1 VPSPPGLAA
10 GVSRPR
16 CRETQRRSVAVR
28 HGRPPP
34 ASQRRYYRRKRV
46 CVVIDEAQSRLASRL
61 RAGRVLYADRTLIWA
76 GGGRYGMALIW
87 PLSPARPCEWPVCGA
102 RVCGEQD
109 SGRSTLR
116 FTILPRRT
124 FREGDLRHHDLWRAG
139 LLHAEDTQRIGTRDP
154 RPAEAS
160 HSLAMRGLFHTPAA
174 RDSDMHVASM
184 SLQNT
189 KHDDLQPRRWRFV
202 YSMYCAIKHVAG

>member
-1 VPSPPGLAA
+1 M
-10 GVSRPR
+10 
-16 CRETQRRSVAVR
+16 
-28 HGRPPP
+28 
-34 ASQRRYYRRKRV
+34 
-46 CVVIDEAQSRLASRL
+46 AQ
-61 RAGRVLYADRTLIWA
+61 
-76 GGGRYGMALIW
+76 IW
-87 PLSPARPCEWPVCGA
+87 PLSPARRCEWPGEGA

-116 FTILPRRT
+116 FTILPRAALFEKAICGTATCGRQE
-124 FREGDLRHHDLWRAG
+124 RC
-139 LLHAEDTQRIGTRDP
+139 TQRIGTRDP

-189 KHDDLQPRRWRFV
+189 THDGLQPRRWRFV
-202 YSMYCAIKHVAG
+202 YCSAIKRVAG